1 MRPEIRLTAR
11 PSLSRLLTFTLYPL
25 VGLFAMLT
33 LLFLYDIERGLTNIS
48 PYEARR
54 ASRQHFRPSSSS
66 SSSNAAPESIDRNTP
81 WVTDDLTVYK
91 GKPWITDLTAS
102 RTVLYQ
108 TAFASCEVH
117 DVWTEDHSA
126 IQKDWLWAEEI
137 DHVNVIVVDE
147 AGDFYFF
154 KQKVRRD
161 GEAGVNLRCLYVF
174 TFL

>member
-1 MRPEIRLTAR
+1 MMRPEIRLTAR

-25 VGLFAMLT
+25 VGCLAMLT

-66 SSSNAAPESIDRNTP
+66 SSSNFVVDDNNAAP
-81 WVTDDLTVYK
+81 DLTVYK

-102 RTVLYQ
+102 RTILYQ

-161 GEAGVNLRCLYVF
+161 GEAGLNLRCLYVF
-174 TFL
+174 TFLTFH